1 MLDDPD
7 YRGIALAQ
15 RPARRAFSP
24 GPGRSGRTT
33 PRDTQLGSREAYE
46 NRFRASLRPDVHKP
60 VRRPRS
66 AGPPPRPSHTTYYSD
81 PDWRASSQR
90 YADATFHSSLRQWDG
105 RHDVR
110 HSTPADWRVQG
121 GGPSQDGIGASAGPN
136 GHGAD
141 DLSLNDADGWKRSA
155 SLWVEKQFRGG
166 LRDYGGRDVKFN
178 EDGTPKKQTVLSKDG
193 KNIGGTNLGV
203 RAPRGQDSTPHPG
216 LNCKLNVPSSPSLW
230 SLSLSFFLSLSLS
243 LSLCVCVCGGGRTS
257 IEAPPRA
264 LGACSAGL
272 PSRMTSS

>member
-1 MLDDPD
+1 MDPD

-46 NRFRASLRPDVHKP
+46 NRFRASLRPEVHKP

-121 GGPSQDGIGASAGPN
+121 GGPSQDGIGGSAGPN
-136 GHGAD
+136 GHGPD

-203 RAPRGQDSTPHPG
+203 RAPRGQDSTP
-216 LNCKLNVPSSPSLW
+216 
-230 SLSLSFFLSLSLS
+230 
-243 LSLCVCVCGGGRTS
+243 
-257 IEAPPRA
+257 PPWPQ
-264 LGACSAGL
+264 L
-272 PSRMTSS
+272 